1 MWGIV
6 LRWFCVPKAP
16 GRSWAL
22 YWVLRRLRK
31 SVVSAVRFRTLLLFA
46 VVFCLCLDSGLRW
59 IDSCRKSPRPKT
71 WSDWG
76 PYLHT
81 TVSLH
86 YTYMIFWWESRT
98 IYFAICTLLW
108 WPTNW
113 VQRLSHIAGWRPP
126 QQTYWATAS
135 CSLSV
140 KETSGSICIE
150 FYGLKTLSK
159 QLSCWASKLHWN
171 YLKPVLKPSQDWCGS
186 QLETNGTFGVCRVR
200 S

>member
-1 MWGIV
+1 MRRVQQFILQLVLGIV

-86 YTYMIFWWESRT
+86 YTYIISDESQGPS
-98 IYFAICTLLW
+98 ISLFAHCFDGPQIEYRDCHTLQDGDRRNK
-108 WPTNW
+108 P
-113 VQRLSHIAGWRPP
+113 
-126 QQTYWATAS
+126 
-135 CSLSV
+135 
-140 KETSGSICIE
+140 IE
-150 FYGLKTLSK
+150 PLQAVPCPLK
-159 QLSCWASKLHWN
+159 KL
-171 YLKPVLKPSQDWCGS
+171 P
-186 QLETNGTFGVCRVR
+186 GVFV
-200 S
+200 